1 MLKDVGYE
9 WPALSV
15 RVEIRVCRYQLVA
28 LSFSEVHFSL
38 HLITIPSCTIL
49 SDQVN

>member
-28 LSFSEVHFSL
+28 LSFCEVHFSL
-38 HLITIPSCTIL
+38 VTIPSCTNV
-49 SDQVN
+49 SDQVS